1 MLLRL
6 LGEVTVRVLFST
18 DWLFIVS
25 LKNSCNEKLLKFDL
39 TEVGEIKMRSGKE
52 GTHSKGFPENIKHRF
67 YQKLLFLLM
76 FSDIIFYTFL
86 ELHSTLFEKRFS
98 SRNFHFLTDLSQTPK
113 PASQPKSTKHDKKL
127 FFDLPFGCPTVSFGP
142 LSTEQPH

>member
-1 MLLRL
+1 MGYQAKL
-6 LGEVTVRVLFST
+6 
-18 DWLFIVS
+18 
-25 LKNSCNEKLLKFDL
+25 NEKYTIDIHIILSSKDSFYKKIQLPLFF
-39 TEVGEIKMRSGKE
+39 ICCCFRSAF
-52 GTHSKGFPENIKHRF
+52 TST
-67 YQKLLFLLM
+67 
-76 FSDIIFYTFL
+76 DIIFYTFL